1 MKQTGDEIEWV
12 HIPRELHEQITNELE
27 KLKAQKELDRQEIER
42 LKAALESIAGENYDD
57 DDDYENICCR
67 FDEIKRFA
75 RETLNL

>member
-42 LKAALESIAGENYDD
+42 LKSDLLADQLAFEALHVIYPELGLNVRAEYIDSIL
-57 DDDYENICCR
+57 
-67 FDEIKRFA
+67 KP
-75 RETLNL
+75 